1 MITRPPPKIYEVRDI
16 LRGEGGGGAFAV
28 GGNQFGDVAF
38 IEAVAQPSR
47 ALRARSGAIYRA
59 GEYHGVAKQQ
69 VSGSHGVRSKRQGAP
84 PMNPRS
90 LTWAFVILKCAS
102 CRPQVVVARP
112 T

>member
-1 MITRPPPKIYEVRDI
+1 MPVLRTRSASQGTASSCLAPPAHAVG
-16 LRGEGGGGAFAV
+16 RGEGGGGAFAV

-69 VSGSHGVRSKRQGAP
+69 VSGSHGVRVRGKELHR
-84 PMNPRS
+84 
-90 LTWAFVILKCAS
+90 
-102 CRPQVVVARP
+102 
-112 T
+112 